1 MRNDQFMEKENLSN
15 FRVVD
20 SNLLMAELYLL
31 CDDHSACLLEL
42 QEVEQVLGV
51 DICSRK
57 KEQMKKPVKIRSK
70 CQIQKSTMEIV
81 LRDCNNEEIADLGSS
96 PSLPRQ
102 LYDLPKWLL
111 DPWDDTKNQSS
122 VKFALF
128 VYKFFAYHGIALE
141 MTEGNFAKNSTP
153 KICSVQI

>member
-1 MRNDQFMEKENLSN
+1 
-15 FRVVD
+15 
-20 SNLLMAELYLL
+20 MAELYLL

-111 DPWDDTKNQSS
+111 DPWDDIKNKNS

-153 KICSVQI
+153 KICSVQIIFIVLMDLVIIIYRNFIIYIRP

>member
-1 MRNDQFMEKENLSN
+1 
-15 FRVVD
+15 
-20 SNLLMAELYLL
+20 MAELYLL

-111 DPWDDTKNQSS
+111 DPWDDIKNKNS

-141 MTEGNFAKNSTP
+141 MTEGNIAKNSMP
-153 KICSVQI
+153 KICFIQIFLMDLVIIIYCNLNSYIRP

>member
-1 MRNDQFMEKENLSN
+1 MCCSIYGKENLFN

-57 KEQMKKPVKIRSK
+57 KEQMKKPVKIPSK
-70 CQIQKSTMEIV
+70 GHIKKSTMEIV

-111 DPWDDTKNQSS
+111 EPWDDIKNKHS
-122 VKFALF
+122 VKCAMF
-128 VYKFFAYHGIALE
+128 VYKFFVYHGIALE
-141 MTEGNFAKNSTP
+141 MTEGNFEKTSTP
-153 KICSVQI
+153 QICVVQI